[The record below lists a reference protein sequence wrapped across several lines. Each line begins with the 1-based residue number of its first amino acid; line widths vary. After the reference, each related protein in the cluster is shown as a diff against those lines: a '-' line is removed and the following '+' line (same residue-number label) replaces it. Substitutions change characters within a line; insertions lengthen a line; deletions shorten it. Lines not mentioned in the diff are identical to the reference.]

1 MEQVTS
7 KFNVIVNY
15 PEDQRAK
22 FKRNS
27 STFPLNINVNYIEL
41 KDARANLQQYWVAP
55 LNLIE
60 NYRHLKGLKDNYG
73 CHMNP
78 SFHEIIFI

>member
-41 KDARANLQQYWVAP
+41 KDARANLQQY
-55 LNLIE
+55 
-60 NYRHLKGLKDNYG
+60 
-73 CHMNP
+73 
-78 SFHEIIFI
+78 